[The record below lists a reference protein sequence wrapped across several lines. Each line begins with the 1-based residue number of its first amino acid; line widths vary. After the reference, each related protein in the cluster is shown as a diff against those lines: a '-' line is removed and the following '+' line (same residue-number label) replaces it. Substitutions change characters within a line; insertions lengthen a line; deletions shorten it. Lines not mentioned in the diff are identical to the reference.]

1 MTRLSTRRR
10 QSSRGASLVEF
21 ATVTV
26 LLVLVLLASVEFGRM
41 VLVSNAVANAARAG
55 VRYAITHGSD
65 RTGSGSTGPSGPS
78 SNPTE
83 IVTVVKNFASA
94 GALDISKLDIT
105 VDYPDS
111 SNSAR
116 NRVNVTVIYPYD
128 PFSVLPL
135 HINLGTTSQGV
146 ITY

>member
-1 MTRLSTRRR
+1 M
-10 QSSRGASLVEF
+10 VEF
-21 ATVTV
+21 AAVTV

-78 SNPTE
+78 SNPTQV
-83 IVTVVKNFASA
+83 VTVVKNFAAA
-94 GALDISKLDIT
+94 GALDISKLNIS
-105 VDYPDS
+105 VDYPDAA
-111 SNSAR
+111 NSAR
-116 NRVNVTVIYPYD
+116 SRVNVTVIYPYD
-128 PFSVLPL
+128 PFTVLPL

-146 ITY
+146 IAY